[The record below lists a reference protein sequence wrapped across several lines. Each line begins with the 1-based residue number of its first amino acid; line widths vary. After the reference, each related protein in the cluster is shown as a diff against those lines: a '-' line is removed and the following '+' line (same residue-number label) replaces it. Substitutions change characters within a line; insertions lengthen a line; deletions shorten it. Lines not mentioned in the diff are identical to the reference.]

1 MSIDLTKDAGCFT
14 NCLANNIETIYQIAS
29 DGYTSKDEFVNYL
42 VELIEPAFYNKDA
55 KPRFINDIRYYCRT
69 KKAVHQ
75 LCLNA
80 IANAV
85 EYEVVA

>member
-29 DGYTSKDEFVNYL
+29 DGYTSKEELVNYL

-55 KPRFINDIRYYCRT
+55 KPRFINDIRYFCRT
-69 KKAVHQ
+69 KKAV
-75 LCLNA
+75 LERCFRA
-80 IANAV
+80 ISNAV
-85 EYEVVA
+85 EYQV

>member
-14 NCLANNIETIYQIAS
+14 SCLANNIETIYQIAS
-29 DGYTSKDEFVNYL
+29 DGYTSKEEFVNYL

-69 KKAVHQ
+69 KEAV
-75 LCLNA
+75 LERCFRA
-80 IANAV
+80 ISNAV
-85 EYEVVA
+85 EYQV

>member
-14 NCLANNIETIYQIAS
+14 NYLTDNIETIYQIAS
-29 DGYTSKDEFVNYL
+29 DGYTSKEEFVNYL

-69 KKAVHQ
+69 KKAV
-75 LCLNA
+75 LERCFRA
-80 IANAV
+80 ISNAV
-85 EYEVVA
+85 EYQA